1 MPMCVAMAEGKIK
14 GCLAMGQNPAV
25 GGQNAGY
32 QRKALAK
39 LDWMVVRDLYETETA
54 TFWRDSPEV
63 MSGELKVED
72 IATEV
77 FLLPAAAT
85 AEMDGTYTNTQR
97 LLQWHDRAADS
108 PGDARSDLWFT
119 VHLGLRL
126 KALYES
132 SRQERDKPIQALTW
146 DYIGAEENA

>member
-1 MPMCVAMAEGKIK
+1 MMVAMSEGKIK
-14 GCLAMGQNPAV
+14 GFLAMGQNPAV
-25 GGQNAGY
+25 GGQNAGF
-32 QRKALAK
+32 QRRALAK
-39 LDWMVVRDLYETETA
+39 LNWMVVRDLYETETA

-63 MSGELKVED
+63 RSGELDPKS

-119 VHLGLRL
+119 FHLMRRL
-126 KALYES
+126 KALL
-132 SRQERDKPIQALTW
+132 RRIPADKPRDPGPSGQIDVGLR
-146 DYIGAEENA
+146 